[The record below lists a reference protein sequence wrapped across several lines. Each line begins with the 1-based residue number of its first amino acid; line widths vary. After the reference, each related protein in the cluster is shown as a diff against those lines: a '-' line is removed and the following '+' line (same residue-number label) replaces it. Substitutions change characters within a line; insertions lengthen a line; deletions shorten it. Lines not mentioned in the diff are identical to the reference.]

1 MKQIQTKDFPDT
13 FYAYIE
19 IQSGSS
25 TKYEYNE
32 DLEALAVDRFLFTS
46 MSYPANYGFV
56 VNTKGKD
63 GDPIDVLVL
72 SQPIANGA
80 VIKCRPIGVL
90 EMSDEEGIDHKLLA
104 VPVEKVDINST
115 GINDISDIT
124 QAAKDKIKHFFEH
137 YKELE
142 KGKFVKVENF
152 KNKAEAK
159 KILKEGQK
167 K

>member
-19 IQSGSS
+19 IQAGSS

-63 GDPIDVLVL
+63 GDPIDVLVF

-80 VIKCRPIGVL
+80 VIKCKPIGVL
-90 EMSDEEGIDHKLLA
+90 EMSDEEGIDHKLIA

-115 GINDISDIT
+115 GINDIADIS
-124 QAAKDKIKHFFEH
+124 QATKDRVKHFFEH